1 MGNSSISV
9 SGDHFSLGSSSY
21 RSFCNQSES
30 QVETYVSPI
39 PDEKAWVVD
48 AMTLNALANGRRRSE
63 IHALSIYESCLRIA
77 DDRTPVTLLNDPS
90 FLAENQVLVQL
101 LSLPCLPLQ
110 ILRQCPWKN
119 FVRYWYWLIHT
130 VISACPYVQNI
141 ILSDC
146 LILGEWK
153 DDKLQTGSALC
164 QFVLDIEGGKIHKTV
179 PERFEEIRQKIRE
192 ILPVDVNK
200 WPPIQLG
207 NDCPD
212 IIVSSLC
219 FEAACLEVP
228 DYKKIVQ
235 NVGRLMTPGCH
246 LVVIG
251 VLDQTFYR
259 VGNFRFSCLKI
270 SESDLKAVY
279 ATNGFDIKSW
289 KEYIPPPRNAEEAE
303 FSDFQKAFVM
313 HAVKVK

>member
-1 MGNSSISV
+1 MSTLTSTDYSNDFDVNWYINSYYSAV
-9 SGDHFSLGSSSY
+9 SGCHEEGDFLTFVLMALHDIF
-21 RSFCNQSES
+21 
-30 QVETYVSPI
+30 
-39 PDEKAWVVD
+39 KAGNVH
-48 AMTLNALANGRRRSE
+48 GK
-63 IHALSIYESCLRIA
+63 
-77 DDRTPVTLLNDPS
+77 TLLDIGTGPT
-90 FLAENQVLVQL
+90 
-101 LSLPCLPLQ
+101 
-110 ILRQCPWKN
+110 
-119 FVRYWYWLIHT
+119 IHT

-141 ILSDC
+141 ILSDYSQVNRDA
-146 LILGEWK
+146 LGDWK
-153 DDKLQTGSALC
+153 EDKLQTGSALC

-219 FEAACLEVP
+219 FEAACLEVQ